1 MKKRETNNA
10 ENWSHNNDYPIGE
23 AWNTDN
29 TLAQLI
35 VPRLLAFKALDKHGY
50 PPEFDDVRKWNNT
63 IQNLSVAKPQ
73 QLRDSCLCYCKDTN
87 FKANHN
93 ELICLELI
101 CLSSQFIYLLLCL
114 FGVKFDDG
122 YEFFSCCHK
131 KIPLH
136 DYSCK
141 DILPRIIIKL
151 RFTKHPPNSG
161 RYSLSFWPVPE
172 GYLL

>member
-73 QLRDSCLCYCKDTN
+73 QLRDSCLCYCKNTN
-87 FKANHN
+87 FEANHN
-93 ELICLELI
+93 NCFSAI
-101 CLSSQFIYLLLCL
+101 SSDDVNYTPAKIVQAERKSKFI
-114 FGVKFDDG
+114 
-122 YEFFSCCHK
+122 
-131 KIPLH
+131 
-136 DYSCK
+136 
-141 DILPRIIIKL
+141 
-151 RFTKHPPNSG
+151 
-161 RYSLSFWPVPE
+161 
-172 GYLL
+172 

>member
-87 FKANHN
+87 FEANHN
-93 ELICLELI
+93 PEDGEIMRLPVVYATAKIVQAERK
-101 CLSSQFIYLLLCL
+101 SKFI
-114 FGVKFDDG
+114 
-122 YEFFSCCHK
+122 
-131 KIPLH
+131 
-136 DYSCK
+136 
-141 DILPRIIIKL
+141 
-151 RFTKHPPNSG
+151 
-161 RYSLSFWPVPE
+161 
-172 GYLL
+172 